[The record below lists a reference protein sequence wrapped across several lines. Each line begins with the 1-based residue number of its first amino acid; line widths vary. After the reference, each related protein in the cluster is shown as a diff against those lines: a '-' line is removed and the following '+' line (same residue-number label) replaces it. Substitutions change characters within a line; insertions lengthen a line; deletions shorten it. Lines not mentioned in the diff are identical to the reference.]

1 MSPRLDWPAE
11 SVSAPTVMK
20 HAVLVCFLQQVVVIQ
35 SCVSLTDSVGAGASR
50 YWWNLACRAT
60 IHVANDRRA
69 SKETHSLPMLIA
81 RTVPTVPVY
90 KNIPAPS
97 QSTVDEMW
105 SAESVPRSVLT
116 VLAVAMCV
124 IDSCPLTCLHSPQR
138 RKQHGSRRESP
149 RGRLSLKR
157 NWKTRLTLTD
167 TVTCG
172 SRRNSEL
179 QDYDCNAD

>member
-81 RTVPTVPVY
+81 RTVPTVP
-90 KNIPAPS
+90 N
-97 QSTVDEMW
+97 STSLQKYTSTESVHSWRNVICRISTKIGSNCISCCYVCDWQLPVDLSTL
-105 SAESVPRSVLT
+105 SAEEKAARLEK
-116 VLAVAMCV
+116 
-124 IDSCPLTCLHSPQR
+124 
-138 RKQHGSRRESP
+138 RKP
-149 RGRLSLKR
+149 KR
-157 NWKTRLTLTD
+157 KIVVEEKLENTFDINRYSHLWK
-167 TVTCG
+167 
-172 SRRNSEL
+172 
-179 QDYDCNAD
+179 QKK